1 MKRGAYSARSM
12 RNLVPQLFVGSV
24 GDLPLPCESICS
36 KELGPGAVF
45 ASVMPTVPACNG
57 GVGWVIELAAHVA
70 DPKTCHTWPSRSD
83 RLTGVNGIVFSGVV
97 V

>member
-1 MKRGAYSARSM
+1 MERDEE
-12 RNLVPQLFVGSV
+12 GSV
-24 GDLPLPCESICS
+24 QRAFYAKSRESICS

>member
-1 MKRGAYSARSM
+1 MP
-12 RNLVPQLFVGSV
+12 NLVPQLFVGSV

-45 ASVMPTVPACNG
+45 ASEMPTVEACLG
-57 GVGWVIELAAHVA
+57 GEGWVIHYGTQVA
-70 DPKTCHTWPSRSD
+70 EPITCHTWPSRSD